1 MSISDEDTA
10 STASK
15 RSTKS
20 PPRKIRHREDT
31 SAPTDN
37 LNNSKASESNAAIF
51 ETVPLS
57 TEQIVE
63 YARCQVERVL
73 QSQPPC
79 SHLEN
84 SNIIA
89 VIPSLVSLST
99 DFFTS
104 RDNVYAD
111 SSHYGG
117 SDAAAAAGAASS
129 ASGVTMLDFPSTFP
143 ALGTSGWNAFTPSL
157 RPRQQNNVESS
168 GGSFMG
174 EILQSTTEEHQQQQQ
189 QQRSVSPPIGPQ
201 GAPIPQ
207 HILDQMANG
216 NPVDA
221 GSESV
226 ARGSNIDTEEFNE
239 PSSPNP
245 RQIFTTD
252 YQNANV
258 QLSAPARLG
267 QSILHTSNQATAVK
281 SSDSKY
287 INVVQSLAEA
297 VKKMEQRLELG
308 ENAAINSFLSDRNN
322 TNPSFGQSPSSRLA
336 PSTPRR
342 NNASSLTSTPVPSTP
357 KQALHKDNI
366 DELESSTI
374 TQLAEIMLHPPIAK
388 IVKIGDGEEQIVR
401 YVWRDEKKNDDYT
414 TEKTDLDS
422 HMEGNDDTGVQLTNP
437 TFDNMTSKPRYLT
450 SQAAHAS
457 IANLG
462 LSIPR
467 RVCQHPFR
475 KNDIV
480 W

>member
-1 MSISDEDTA
+1 M
-10 STASK
+10 
-15 RSTKS
+15 
-20 PPRKIRHREDT
+20 
-31 SAPTDN
+31 
-37 LNNSKASESNAAIF
+37 
-51 ETVPLS
+51 
-57 TEQIVE
+57 
-63 YARCQVERVL
+63 ERVL
-73 QSQPPC
+73 QSQLPC

-84 SNIIA
+84 SNIA

-104 RDNVYAD
+104 RDDVYAD

-117 SDAAAAAGAASS
+117 SDVAAAGGAASS

-143 ALGTSGWNAFTPSL
+143 ALGTSSGNEFTPSL
-157 RPRQQNNVESS
+157 RPRQQNNVDSS

-174 EILQSTTEEHQQQQQ
+174 EMLQSTTEQQQQQ
-189 QQRSVSPPIGPQ
+189 QQPQPQNARSVSPPIGPQ

-207 HILDQMANG
+207 HILSRMANY
-216 NPVDA
+216 NPADA

-226 ARGSNIDTEEFNE
+226 ARGSNIDTEFNE

-245 RQIFTTD
+245 RHIFTTN

-267 QSILHTSNQATAVK
+267 QSILHTSNQSTVE
-281 SSDSKY
+281 SSNSKY

-297 VKKMEQRLELG
+297 VKRMEQRLQQG
-308 ENAAINSFLSDRNN
+308 ENAAINTFSSDRN
-322 TNPSFGQSPSSRLA
+322 TNPSFGQSPSRLA

-388 IVKIGDGEEQIVR
+388 VVKIGDGEEQIVR
-401 YVWRDEKKNDDYT
+401 YVWKEEKKDARNT
-414 TEKTDLDS
+414 AEKTDLDS
-422 HMEGNDDTGVQLTNP
+422 HMEGNDDTGVQLLTDP
-437 TFDNMTSKPRYLT
+437 TFDTTSKPRYLT